1 MFDIRIAVIKDVL
14 PYYSAEKILDDPPT
28 LEIRGKNFLRATAV
42 YMNEV
47 EAPEMVIFSDSHL
60 WAQIPRSKVSE
71 VITTLMVVS
80 ETLSAGKQSLV
91 HFELTDFRTISGVQK
106 LAQYFIKLLL
116 QSPGSD
122 IFAKDIGGGLLQM
135 IGQSDILANGKSVK
149 TSILDAINR
158 VKAYIISNQGSNT
171 NIPLDERMLDVTVNG
186 ISFDE
191 TKTEVTVN
199 LTLTSMAGSQATT
212 NLQF

>member
-14 PYYSAEKILDDPPT
+14 PYYSAERVLDDPPT
-28 LEIRGKNFLRATAV
+28 LEVKGKNFLRATAV
-42 YMNEV
+42 FINEIQ
-47 EAPEMVIFSDSHL
+47 APEMVIFSDTRL
-60 WAQIPRSKVSE
+60 WVQIPPSKVSE
-71 VITTLMVVS
+71 VITSIMVIS
-80 ETLSAGKQSLV
+80 ETLSPGKQSLI
-91 HFELTDFRTISGVQK
+91 HFELNDFRVVSGVQK

-122 IFAKDIGGGLLQM
+122 IFAKDVGGGLLKM
-135 IGQSDILANGKSVK
+135 IGQSDILNNGKSVK
-149 TSILDAINR
+149 SSILDAINR
-158 VKAYIISNQGSNT
+158 IKAYIINNQSSNT
-171 NIPLDERMLDVTVNG
+171 SIPLDERMLDVQVNG
-186 ISFDE
+186 ISFDG

>member
-1 MFDIRIAVIKDVL
+1 MLDIRIAVIKDIL
-14 PYYSAEKILDDPPT
+14 PYYNAEKVIDDPPT
-28 LEIRGKNFLRATAV
+28 LEIRGKDFTRATSV
-42 YMNEV
+42 FINEIQ
-47 EAPEMVIFSDSHL
+47 APEMVIFSDNRL
-60 WAQIPRSKVSE
+60 WAQIPPSKVSE
-71 VITTLMVVS
+71 VITSLLVVS
-80 ETLSAGKQSLV
+80 ETLSPGKQSLV
-91 HFELTDFRTISGVQK
+91 HFELDDFRVVAGVQK

-116 QSPGSD
+116 QSPGTD
-122 IFAKDIGGGLLQM
+122 IFAKDVGGGLLKM
-135 IGQSDILANGKSVK
+135 IGQSDILNNGKSVK

-158 VKAYIISNQGSNT
+158 IKSYITSNQVQNSS
-171 NIPLDERMLDVTVNG
+171 IPLDERLLDVQVNG